1 MLFFKCFLSLEI
13 KMFFFLQFMLS
24 FIVSFKMAIK
34 NKENLLLEFA
44 NNQEN
49 KRELRNITKNN
60 ILFGKKLEIFS

>member
-1 MLFFKCFLSLEI
+1 
-13 KMFFFLQFMLS
+13 MLS